1 MTTIPQVDNGKQ
13 PLELVNIVH
22 VPQLPSD
29 TPYGNLLLKGM
40 NIVRRLDRVNLE
52 VVRVFSSDVHPKRE
66 DGANPLQD
74 IVEHQFYAEQV
85 VYWLRK
91 TADELIALAR
101 RSLQA
106 LPIQNRNLAPSV
118 ANQPPGVKGCAQ
130 RR

>member
-1 MTTIPQVDNGKQ
+1 MITIPQVDNGKQ

-29 TPYGNLLLKGM
+29 TPCGNLLLKGM

-52 VVRVFSSDVHPKRE
+52 VVRVFSSYVHPKRE
-66 DGANPLQD
+66 DVANSLQD

-91 TADELIALAR
+91 TAEFNMRYLWN
-101 RSLQA
+101 SL
-106 LPIQNRNLAPSV
+106 RTHS
-118 ANQPPGVKGCAQ
+118 
-130 RR
+130 